1 MIIMVA
7 DHDDHGDC
15 KAGQDGGD
23 GDDRGLW
30 GVELIGD
37 DNLARF
43 DINQGE
49 LGDCWLLAATANL
62 TMNKR
67 VGNIFFIG
75 GYDDTDDSDS
85 VDGDINNPIDHNDI
99 NLKPKSYL
107 QLRNRVVHLDQSF
120 SEMYAGIFH
129 FQ

>member
-1 MIIMVA
+1 MIRLLIMMIKGYSLMMMMVM
-7 DHDDHGDC
+7 D
-15 KAGQDGGD
+15 GD
-23 GDDRGLW
+23 GND
-30 GVELIGD
+30 VT
-37 DNLARF
+37 RF

-67 VGNIFFIG
+67 VGNMMTPLTVI
-75 GYDDTDDSDS
+75 
-85 VDGDINNPIDHNDI
+85 VLLMMVVMIDHSTDHNH
-99 NLKPKSYL
+99 NAKLSF

>member
-1 MIIMVA
+1 MTIMIMMIVELTMMTKGYSLMMVME
-7 DHDDHGDC
+7 
-15 KAGQDGGD
+15 GD
-23 GDDRGLW
+23 GD
-30 GVELIGD
+30 V

-75 GYDDTDDSDS
+75 EYDDIDGSDS
-85 VDGDINNPIDHNDI
+85 VDGDINHPIDHNDI
-99 NLKPKSYL
+99 NQKPKSYL